1 MTAARLA
8 DRVALITGGAAGI
21 GEAIARRFAQEGA
34 TVVVLDRDAEALP
47 PGGLA
52 GDVTDSQAVGDAVD
66 STIERHGGLDIVVNN
81 AGVIGYTEFL
91 ELSLEEWE
99 RIQKTNLTGT
109 FLVAQAA
116 ARRMVKLEPRPRS
129 ILNLASVEG
138 RRVVAR
144 TGHPQV
150 HYGASKAAIEQFTR
164 ALAVEL
170 APRDIRVNALCPGLI
185 RTSFTEGA
193 LADPDVSDWLMQHI
207 PLGRAG
213 EPADVAAAA
222 AFLASDDAAYV
233 TGTSLVVDGGWLTS

>member
-1 MTAARLA
+1 MTDGRLA
-8 DRVALITGGAAGI
+8 GRVALITGGAAGI
-21 GEAIARRFAQEGA
+21 GRAIAERFTQEGA
-34 TVVVLDRDAEALP
+34 RVVVLDNDEAALSP
-47 PGGLA
+47 EGLA
-52 GDVTDSQAVGDAVD
+52 GDVTDPAAVAAAVD
-66 STIERHGGLDIVVNN
+66 STIARHGGLDIVVNN
-81 AGVIGYTEFL
+81 AGVIGYTPFL
-91 ELSLEEWE
+91 DLSLDEWD

-109 FLVAQAA
+109 FLVSQAA
-116 ARRMVKLEPRPRS
+116 ARRMVELESRPRS

-170 APRDIRVNALCPGLI
+170 APRSIRINALCPGLI
-185 RTSFTEGA
+185 RTKFTEAA
-193 LADPDVSDWLMQHI
+193 LADRDVRDWLLQHV
-207 PLGRAG
+207 PLGRPG

-222 AFLASDDAAYV
+222 AFLASDDASYI